1 MNVLHLTLTLTL
13 GTNADGLARGVRG
26 AGRRA
31 RAADPQGHQ
40 ARGVIT
46 AYNAPKNGIFSL

>member
-46 AYNAPKNGIFSL
+46 RIMHKKNGIFSL

>member
-13 GTNADGLARGVRG
+13 GTNADGLARGVRD